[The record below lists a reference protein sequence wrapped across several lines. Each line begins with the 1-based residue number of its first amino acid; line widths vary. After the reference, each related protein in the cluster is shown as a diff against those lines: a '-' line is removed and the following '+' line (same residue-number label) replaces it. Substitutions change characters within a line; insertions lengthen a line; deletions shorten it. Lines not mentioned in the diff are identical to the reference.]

1 MKEKVLITGASGF
14 LGFHLIEAALGKN
27 MDVHAG
33 IRKSSDISH
42 LTHLPISF
50 IYLDLSSSNSL
61 IEEMKKEK
69 YDYIIHAAGITR
81 AKTEIQYN
89 VVNAEYTF
97 NLALAVQHSE
107 IPIKKF
113 VYISSIAALG
123 PLDNLNKEIDES
135 TTPRPVTG
143 YGKSKLLSE
152 TKLQRLAMPLVILR
166 PTAIYGPRDT
176 NILIMFKS
184 IKRGLEPYIGEIEQ
198 RLSFI
203 YVKDVAT
210 ATVNALTGPNNVAY
224 NLSDGNSYSRY
235 ALANYVKL
243 FMKKKTIK
251 FHLPYELVKML
262 ANTLEITGRIFNKT
276 PVINEDKLNELT
288 GKNWTCSI
296 EKAKKELNFKP
307 LFDLEKGVMETLKWY
322 QQLKWL

>member
-14 LGFHLIEAALGKN
+14 IGFHLIEAALEKN
-27 MDVHAG
+27 MDVYAG
-33 IRKSSDISH
+33 VRKSSDISH

-61 IEEMKKEK
+61 FEEMREK
-69 YDYIIHAAGITR
+69 RYDYIIHAAGITR

-89 VVNAEYTF
+89 IVNADYTF
-97 NLALAVQHSE
+97 NLALAVQHSA

-113 VYISSIAALG
+113 VYISSLAALG
-123 PLDNLNKEIDES
+123 PLDNVNEEIDES
-135 TTPRPVTG
+135 TIPRPVTG

-152 TKLQRLAMPLVILR
+152 AKLQGLTMPLVILR

-176 NILIMFKS
+176 NIFIMFKS
-184 IKRGLEPYIGEIEQ
+184 IKKGFDPYIGKIDQ

-210 ATVNALTGPNNVAY
+210 ATINALTGPNNGAY

-251 FHLPYELVKML
+251 FHLPHGLVKIL
-262 ANTLEITGRIFNKT
+262 AITLETTGRIFNKI

-288 GKNWTCSI
+288 GKNWVCSI
-296 EKAKKELNFKP
+296 EKAKRELGFKP
-307 LFDLEKGVMETLKWY
+307 VYNLEAGVKESLEWY
-322 QQLKWL
+322 KKYNWL